1 MKKRLLALLLISAI
15 VMSACGD
22 KDNTDENSQPDEAI
36 TESSTPDN
44 GQMDESSTES
54 SKTDNSNSESS
65 SDDKSDTEYA
75 SQVQVLYDNRQTWE
89 FTDGKYKTS
98 YGETID
104 FDDYGY
110 AVTDL
115 DNDSNIEIL
124 ASGIAGSGRYS
135 TDLVYEYDDE
145 KGVIQWDTSNLV
157 YDAYSDSE
165 PDFLSDTLISDS
177 DLEGKFFLAGFESEE
192 TDGLYLAADYE
203 SYGVYG
209 GKTSYLKLS
218 VNDDTIVSELIAT
231 VEIDY
236 STATYTTVKYADEDG
251 NDISFD
257 SFTGL
262 IRMAFYNCDESFKY
276 SNVFNKVTLDNIQD
290 SYGSIEDEPDLELE
304 DLIPT
309 SSASEL
315 NETVSDD
322 IEITVN
328 GSLLDYSDIDEE
340 SKQLYRDYLE
350 GNATAIYKNPESDTS
365 EDKIFKSNLKQGKS
379 YSFDDLK
386 DIYLNENEYS
396 EYVKTT
402 CTYIDCG
409 LDGEY
414 ELLVQNEYSMYCFTK
429 YVLKNIDGKLYICFT
444 GDSREHKWNEML
456 ENGFYSYTWNID
468 GLNHWG
474 SSFYIDADGE
484 FYYLYSDG
492 FGGCDRGY
500 GDDTLIVSLPD
511 DIYAEFD
518 EIGSIE
524 YSTYSFSDSYSEPH
538 YMYNLVLYDP
548 DGNEI
553 ERNDESEDLYN
564 RVEVLYE
571 ACGNTFVTEEEANEA
586 MKNARLDAGLTD
598 EIYEAE
604 VGFYE

>member
-1 MKKRLLALLLISAI
+1 MKKRLVALLLISAT

-22 KDNTDENSQPDEAI
+22 KDNTDDNSQPDEAI
-36 TESSTPDN
+36 T
-44 GQMDESSTES
+44 
-54 SKTDNSNSESS
+54 ESS

-115 DNDSNIEIL
+115 DNDGNIEIL
-124 ASGIAGSGRYS
+124 ASGFAGSGRLS
-135 TDLVYEYDDE
+135 TNLVYEYDDE

-165 PDFLSDTLISDS
+165 PDFLTHILTSNS
-177 DLEGKFFLAGFESEE
+177 DLEGKLFLAGFVSKDY
-192 TDGLYLAADYE
+192 DGLYLASDYE
-203 SYGVYG
+203 SYGATG
-209 GKTSYLKLS
+209 GKTTYLKVT
-218 VNDDTIVSELIAT
+218 VNDNAISSELISSE
-231 VEIDY
+231 EIEEK
-236 STATYTTVKYADEDG
+236 TVKYADEDG

-262 IRMAFYNCDESFKY
+262 IRMAFYNCDESFKF
-276 SNVFNKVTLDNIQD
+276 SNVFKEVTLDNIQD
-290 SYGSIEDEPDLELE
+290 SYDSIGDEPDLELE
-304 DLIPT
+304 DLIPM

-328 GSLLDYSDIDEE
+328 NSMLDYSDIDEE

-350 GNATAIYKNPESDTS
+350 GNATAIYKDPESDTS
-365 EDKIFKSNLKQGKS
+365 ENKIFKENLKQGKS
-379 YSFDDLK
+379 YSFGDLK

-414 ELLVQNEYSMYCFTK
+414 EFFVQNEYSMYCFTK
-429 YVLKNIDGKLYICFT
+429 YVLKNMDGELYICFT

-456 ENGFYSYTWNID
+456 ENGYYSYAWNID
-468 GLNHWG
+468 GTSHWG
-474 SSFYIDADGE
+474 SSFYIDADGD
-484 FYYLYSDG
+484 FHYLYSEG

-500 GDDTLIVSLPD
+500 GDDTLVISLPD

-518 EIGSIE
+518 ELGSLS
-524 YSTYSFSDSYSEPH
+524 YSEYSFSDVNSEPH

-564 RVEVLYE
+564 RVETLYE

-586 MKNARLDAGLTD
+586 MRNARLDAGLTD